1 MDMPK
6 VQNHTLT
13 PGKKKPVSEF
23 SDTGYMRRV
32 IPIMGGWAWVILK
45 DADN

>member
-6 VQNHTLT
+6 IQNHRLT

-32 IPIMGGWAWVILK
+32 ISNNGRLDPGDFVK
-45 DADN
+45 CR